1 MFNYSDPILNS
12 IAETYHRILQ
22 ESHPRK
28 RLVELSKEELDKL
41 KAEYKLKAEQTDDK
55 DKAAEHKKEYDMI
68 VDILKTK

>member
-1 MFNYSDPILNS
+1 MFNYSDPIVKS
-12 IAETYHRILQ
+12 IAQKYHRILQ
-22 ESHPRK
+22 ESHSRE
-28 RLVELSKEELDKL
+28 RLEKLSKEELEKL